1 MQLGGLYSIAVIW
14 RGVAGESMA
23 SHAPN
28 PPTRLLGLCH
38 GLDSAHILPQLIP
51 GLSQLGTNRQ
61 PHKELLKIFN
71 KKKKYSENEA
81 LCLYIQV
88 FLDSNWPYCFPF
100 PVCIYCRAFSLDY
113 TRRNPTPN
121 PSLYP
126 YKKTLCSLEHG
137 Q

>member
-23 SHAPN
+23 SRAPN
-28 PPTRLLGLCH
+28 PPPTRLLGLCH

-71 KKKKYSENEA
+71 KKKKKYSENEA
-81 LCLYIQV
+81 EGAHFANTSK
-88 FLDSNWPYCFPF
+88 FL
-100 PVCIYCRAFSLDY
+100 
-113 TRRNPTPN
+113 
-121 PSLYP
+121 
-126 YKKTLCSLEHG
+126 
-137 Q
+137 